1 MDRKTLLEKG
11 YTEEQVTELLNMFHL
26 DENKEELTKV
36 KKELAEA
43 TQKMVDYDTMKAKL
57 DAIDKEK
64 MTREE
69 KIAAAEK
76 EATQKLAEANKYLN
90 STKAKGILIGAGV
103 TGDIDKIISRITS
116 EDEASTIES
125 ANEIA
130 NMIKTMREDTV
141 RKTKEDLANINIK
154 PNPSN
159 VPGDNGVMTWDKFS
173 ALSESEQNKFA
184 AEHPDEF
191 AKL

>member
-1 MDRKTLLEKG
+1 MDRKTLLDKG

-36 KKELAEA
+36 QKELAEA
-43 TQKMVDYDTMKAKL
+43 TKKMVDYDTMKAKL

-90 STKAKGILIGAGV
+90 STKAKGILIEAGV

-130 NMIKTMREDTV
+130 NMVKAMREDTV
-141 RKTKEDLANINIK
+141 RKTKEDLANINVK